1 MSATFFSKFPK
12 INYDILGNG
21 VFKVVPD
28 LLRRV
33 KIRNAIKDNLSLYSL
48 YSVRNGDTPESLAY
62 KFYGSTEFYY
72 VILLL
77 NNITDR
83 YFEWP
88 LDDQAFEAYVK
99 QKYTNPGAVHHYEKL
114 QSSGPQTGNGPEDY
128 DHYIEVNSTE
138 VGAQSVSNYE
148 YERRLLDQRR
158 QIKLLKKSYCDSF
171 ETEFIKTI
179 RR

>member
-1 MSATFFSKFPK
+1 MSTYFTYFPK
-12 INYDILGNG
+12 LLYDIDNSKT
-21 VFKVVPD
+21 FKLVPD
-28 LLRRV
+28 IIRRV
-33 KIRNAIKDNLSLYSL
+33 KIREGI
-48 YSVRNGDTPESLAY
+48 
-62 KFYGSTEFYY
+62 
-72 VILLL
+72 I
-77 NNITDR
+77 NNITVFDSYDVISGETPEDVSYKQYGTTAYYYQILLINNIKDR
-83 YFEWP
+83 FYEWP
-88 LDDQAFEAYVK
+88 LSDQAFEEYVNN
-99 QKYTNPGAVHHYEKL
+99 KYANPAGIHHYEKL

-138 VGAQSVSNYE
+138 VGASSVSNYE

>member
-1 MSATFFSKFPK
+1 MAATFFSKFPK
-12 INYDILGNG
+12 INYDISGNG
-21 VFKVVPD
+21 VNKVVPD

-33 KIRNAIKDNLSLYSL
+33 KIRSAIKDNLSLYSL

-62 KFYGSTEFYY
+62 KFYGSVEYYY

-128 DHYIEVNSTE
+128 DQYIEVNSTE

-148 YERRLLDQRR
+148 YERRLQDQKR
-158 QIKLLKKSYCDSF
+158 QIKLLDPKYLGAFTKEFKKL
-171 ETEFIKTI
+171 I